1 MLSLNKFTR
10 AERYLRKI
18 SFISQEAD
26 QINFIASNAEFK
38 QCLLTLIAQAKSRI
52 YLTALY
58 FQNDEA
64 GQEVLEALYQAKL
77 ARPEL
82 EIKILVD
89 WHRAQ
94 RGLIG
99 AEDQSSNAD
108 WYAEVRRKYNLPVD
122 NDIAFYGVPVN
133 RREIFGVLHL
143 KGFIIDNTVLY
154 SGASI
159 NNVYLHQL
167 DRYRYDRYHQLAN
180 KKLADTFVSLIEQH
194 ILSDEV
200 VRRLDEER
208 PKTKEIRP
216 LIKLFRK
223 KLSQVHYDFVGQT
236 MSDNEL
242 MISPLIGL
250 GRKNRLN
257 KTIEALFSQAQEKL
271 IICTPYFNLP
281 RSLSTRVSWLLSK
294 GVQVEII
301 VGDKTANDFYTPPEE
316 KFTTV
321 SAVPYLYEK
330 NLRFFAK
337 RLDTYIQSGQLVIRL
352 WKHEQN
358 TYHLKGVW
366 VDNRYVLLTGNNLNP
381 RAWKLDAE
389 NAILISDPQESLKEK
404 VANELQQIR
413 THTMVLTSYNLL
425 DKQKDY
431 PEKVRK
437 LLRKLGRV
445 RLDRIVRMLL

>member
-1 MLSLNKFTR
+1 MLSLNKLTR
-10 AERYLRKI
+10 AERYLRKL

-26 QINFIASNAEFK
+26 QIDFITNSVEFK
-38 QCLLTLIAQAKSRI
+38 QRLLALIAQAKSRI

-58 FQNDEA
+58 FQKDEA
-64 GQEVLEALYQAKL
+64 GQEILDALYQAKL

-108 WYAEVRRKYNLPVD
+108 WYAVVRQKYNLPIE

-143 KGFIIDNTVLY
+143 KGFIIDDTVLY

-167 DRYRYDRYHQLAN
+167 DRYRYDRYHQINN
-180 KKLADTFVSLIEQH
+180 KILADTFVSLIEQH
-194 ILSDEV
+194 ILSNPV
-200 VRRLDEER
+200 VSRLDEAR
-208 PKTKEIRP
+208 PTTKEIRP
-216 LIKLFRK
+216 LVKLFRK
-223 KLSQVHYDFVGQT
+223 QLSQASYDFVGQT
-236 MSDNEL
+236 MSDDAL
-242 MISPLIGL
+242 MVSPLVGL

-257 KTIEALFSQAQEKL
+257 KTIEALFSQSQEKL
-271 IICTPYFNLP
+271 VICTPYFNLP
-281 RSLSTRVSWLLSK
+281 RSLSMRIQWLLSR
-294 GVQVEII
+294 GVKVEII
-301 VGDKTANDFYTPPEE
+301 VGDKTANDFYTAPDE

-330 NLRFFAK
+330 NLRAFAK
-337 RLDTYIQSGQLVIRL
+337 RLDTYIQNGQLVIRL
-352 WKHEQN
+352 WKHDQN

-389 NAILISDPQESLKEK
+389 NAILISDPQEQLREK
-404 VANELQQIR
+404 VAGELKQIR
-413 THTMVLTSYNLL
+413 THTTVLTSYNVL

-445 RLDRIVRMLL
+445 RLDRIVRMIL